1 MRVIVGS
8 QRTNDSDTFL
18 DGCRGKGRK
27 GFFVCTE
34 ERNNFI
40 SLIDIFFL
48 MIIILEYFSPTTG
61 QLRVTVEI
69 ELQRSG
75 KPKFL
80 HH

>member
-1 MRVIVGS
+1 MVLKGPMIQIPFWMGVGEKVEKVS
-8 QRTNDSDTFL
+8 LFARRRGIILFLSLTF
-18 DGCRGKGRK
+18 
-27 GFFVCTE
+27 
-34 ERNNFI
+34 
-40 SLIDIFFL
+40 FFL